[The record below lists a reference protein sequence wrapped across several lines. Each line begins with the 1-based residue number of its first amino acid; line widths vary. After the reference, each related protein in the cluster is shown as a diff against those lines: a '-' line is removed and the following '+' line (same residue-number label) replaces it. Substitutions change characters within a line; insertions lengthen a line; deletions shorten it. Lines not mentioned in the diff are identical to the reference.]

1 MTVRYGSVKLL
12 KTAKIGTIMPWAG
25 DGNEGLDVANLP
37 SGWIVCNGS
46 LHNASKYPLLAS
58 IIGDSYGGT
67 NFAGVFPNY
76 EGTFRVPNMTLK
88 MPMDIEAFH
97 LDNPKYQYGYT
108 QTRNLLANNT
118 NPLVGGYGEL
128 YPIQTTISTD
138 VDIDFTVDA
147 SLVMK
152 GKFTNVSIGDPSF
165 NTTIYTIG
173 RKLGINHTPG
183 HSHGG
188 SYTKATQQFTSP
200 MVFEPDLISVG
211 GVVAGRCQSS
221 AYDTCEL
228 KRPSTAP
235 TWQGGAISMT
245 SYGDAQHEFTLPT
258 TDRFYNF
265 IGSEYW
271 QNVPADSWPPPG
283 SHPSGEVTVSDLSYQ
298 FSGSRWTS
306 GFNVPTPVKT
316 HQQPAWTG
324 VFPKAQTYAN
334 SRNHFGPIAYLPDNS
349 SAWTIPG
356 VTIAAG
362 APNITL
368 PAGADIG
375 AEFDKIVPYMWVYTD
390 PAITGLTGGTQ
401 ILSITR
407 ISGTSTSNY
416 VYKLDLSAATRNLTT
431 LTNVTLNFKHGTYP
445 TTLNN
450 QTGAL
455 DPNGTQFAA
464 HNHGSFDLIMGVGS
478 LATPA
483 TFPVNDVSLGSI
495 APENINDAL
504 NIIADVSMPALVV
517 TFMIKAY

>member
-1 MTVRYGSVKLL
+1 M
-12 KTAKIGTIMPWAG
+12 
-25 DGNEGLDVANLP
+25 
-37 SGWIVCNGS
+37 
-46 LHNASKYPLLAS
+46 
-58 IIGDSYGGT
+58 
-67 NFAGVFPNY
+67 
-76 EGTFRVPNMTLK
+76 
-88 MPMDIEAFH
+88 
-97 LDNPKYQYGYT
+97 
-108 QTRNLLANNT
+108 
-118 NPLVGGYGEL
+118 
-128 YPIQTTISTD
+128 
-138 VDIDFTVDA
+138 
-147 SLVMK
+147 
-152 GKFTNVSIGDPSF
+152 
-165 NTTIYTIG
+165 
-173 RKLGINHTPG
+173 GINHTPG
-183 HSHGG
+183 HSHPG

-200 MVFEPDLISVG
+200 MVFEPDLMTTG
-211 GVVAGRCQSS
+211 GVVVGRCQSS
-221 AYDTCEL
+221 AYDTCEQ
-228 KRPSTAP
+228 RNPSTAP

-245 SYGDAQHEFTLPT
+245 YYGDAQHEFTLPT

-283 SHPSGEVTVSDLSYQ
+283 LHPSGEVTATNLSYQ

-306 GFNVPTPVKT
+306 AFDVPEPVKT

-334 SRNHFGPIAYLPDNS
+334 SRNHFGAITYLPDNS
-349 SAWTIPG
+349 SAWEIPG
-356 VTIAAG
+356 VTISAG
-362 APNITL
+362 APSITL

-375 AEFDKIVPYMWVYTD
+375 AEFDKIVPYMWIYTD
-390 PAITGLTGGTQ
+390 PAIVGVAGGTQ
-401 ILSITR
+401 ILAITR
-407 ISGTSTSNY
+407 ISGSSISDY
-416 VYKLDLSAATRNLTT
+416 VYKIDLSAATRNTTPLTT
-431 LTNVTLNFKHGTYP
+431 TLYFKHGTYP